1 MTMHGRFEEEEE
13 EEEDEEDK
21 QNDITPHRW
30 YPGYSYINLND
41 DCIRSIT
48 RLRPEILRDSEA
60 A

>member
-1 MTMHGRFEEEEE
+1 MTMHGRFEE